1 MLNKKYINDFK
12 LPIQYI
18 KHYNTNDNIKNDLEL
33 IDSYNKNSDE
43 SDSVYNIIFKPKTEL
58 GKESISNFSN
68 YYTTDTTF
76 LKNTQSFIKSIK
88 NMTINYDTINT
99 TLSNWNYI
107 KNDNEFI
114 KKYQYIEFDR
124 FEFLNHSTLVLTV
137 LTILNL
143 FSPLIQLL
151 SPILLLLLPFLII
164 SFLPNNK
171 LTFYNYFSILKSVF
185 KNNSIGKLIF
195 DFSNLSSS
203 QKMQGVVFISF
214 YFFNL
219 YQNARSCYAFYKN
232 QFFIHKILLDTK
244 RYLQY
249 SYHKMIYIKDKL
261 KPYFSYKLFNRNL
274 YHYSERIKH
283 FLDDLYFV
291 TDNIK
296 SFNYYSKPGQIMK
309 YFYTLY
315 ESKELS
321 NLFEYSFGFHGYI
334 ELLYGISNN
343 IKDDLIHK
351 ITYSNKNKTVFKNL
365 YHPSLI
371 KNSVKNNINLKHSKI
386 ITGPNA
392 SGKTTILKSTIINIL
407 LCQQIGYGYFKKGIL
422 NPYDY
427 IHCYINIPDTM
438 SRDSLFQSEA
448 RRCSNILNIINK
460 NENKRHFCVFDE
472 LYSGTNPYEAISS
485 AASFLNY
492 ISKNNNVKFI
502 LTTHFL
508 KLCYLLEDNSNIK
521 NYNMKTII
529 KNDEPTYFYKIKEN
543 VSHIKGGI
551 SILKQLNY
559 PKEIINN
566 AKEIIDSLN

>member
-1 MLNKKYINDFK
+1 MLNKKFINDFK

-18 KHYNTNDNIKNDLEL
+18 KYNTTNQNIKNDLEL
-33 IDSYNKNSDE
+33 INSHNNNSIYD
-43 SDSVYNIIFKPKTEL
+43 ILFKTTTPL
-58 GKESISNFSN
+58 GKELIPSFSN
-68 YYTTDTTF
+68 YYTTDTTY
-76 LKNTQSFIKSIK
+76 LKNTQSFIKSIQ
-88 NMTINYDTINT
+88 NINIDNNIINN
-99 TLSNWNYI
+99 TLNDWSYI
-107 KNDNEFI
+107 KNDSEFI
-114 KKYQYIEFDR
+114 KKFQYIEFDK
-124 FEFLNHSTLVLTV
+124 FEFLNHSTLFLTL

-171 LTFYNYFSILKSVF
+171 LTFSNYFSILKNVF
-185 KNNSIGKLIF
+185 KNNSMGKLIF
-195 DFSNLSSS
+195 DFNNLSSS
-203 QKMQGVVFISF
+203 QKIQGLVFISF

-232 QFFIHKILLDTK
+232 QFFIHKILFNTK
-244 RYLQY
+244 TYLKY
-249 SYHKMIYIKDKL
+249 SYDKMIYIKEKL
-261 KPYFSYKLFNRNL
+261 KPYMSYKLFNRNL
-274 YHYSERIKH
+274 YLYSERTKH
-283 FLDDLYFV
+283 LLDKLTFV
-291 TDNIK
+291 SNNVK

-315 ESKELS
+315 QSDEL
-321 NLFEYSFGFHGYI
+321 NDLFQYTFGFHGYI
-334 ELLYGISNN
+334 ELLHGISNN
-343 IKDDLIHK
+343 IKHK
-351 ITYSNKNKTVFKNL
+351 IINKISFTKKNKTIFKQS

-371 KNSVKNNINLKHSKI
+371 KNAVKNNINLKSSKI

-392 SGKTTILKSTIINIL
+392 SGKTTILKTTIINIL
-407 LCQQIGYGYFKKGIL
+407 LCQQFGYGYFKKGLL
-422 NPYDY
+422 NPYDF

-448 RRCSNILNIINK
+448 RRCYNILDSININK
-460 NENKRHFCVFDE
+460 NKRHFCVFDE

-492 ISKNNNVKFI
+492 IGNNHNVKFI

-508 KLCYLLEDNSNIK
+508 KLCNLFKNHKYIK

-529 KNDEPTYFYKIKEN
+529 ENNKPMYYYKLVEN
-543 VSHIKGGI
+543 ISHIKGGI

-559 PKEIINN
+559 PEEIIRD
-566 AKEIIDSLN
+566 AEKIIDSLN

>member
-1 MLNKKYINDFK
+1 MLNKKYITDFK

-18 KHYNTNDNIKNDLEL
+18 KHYNTSNNIKNDLEL
-33 IDSYNKNSDE
+33 VDSYNKNSE
-43 SDSVYNIIFKPKTEL
+43 TSNSIYNIVFKPETIL
-58 GKESISNFSN
+58 GNETINNFSN

-76 LKNTQSFIKSIK
+76 LKDTQSFIDSIK
-88 NMTINYDTINT
+88 DININNNIINT
-99 TLSNWNYI
+99 TIHNWTNI

-124 FEFLNHSTLVLTV
+124 FEFLNHSTLILTI

-171 LTFYNYFSILKSVF
+171 LTFNNYFSILKNVF

-195 DFSNLSSS
+195 DFGNLSSS
-203 QKMQGVVFISF
+203 QKIQSLVFVSF

-244 RYLQY
+244 QYLQY
-249 SYHKMIYIKDKL
+249 SYDKMIYIKEKL
-261 KPYFSYKLFNRNL
+261 KPYYSYKLFNRNI
-274 YHYSERIKH
+274 YHHSERIKH
-283 FLDDLYFV
+283 FLEKLYFV
-291 TDNIK
+291 GDNIK
-296 SFNYYSKPGQIMK
+296 SFSYYSKPGQIMK
-309 YFYTLY
+309 YFYTIY
-315 ESKELS
+315 ESNELT
-321 NLFEYSFGFHGYI
+321 NLFEYTFGFHGYI
-334 ELLYGISNN
+334 ELLYGTCSN
-343 IKDDLIHK
+343 IKNKYINK
-351 ITYSNKNKTVFKNL
+351 ITYSKKNKTIFKNL

-371 KNSVKNNINLKHSKI
+371 KNSVKNNVNLKHNKI

-392 SGKTTILKSTIINIL
+392 SGKTTLLKSTIINIL
-407 LCQQIGYGYFKKGIL
+407 LCQQIGYGYFKKGTL

-448 RRCSNILNIINK
+448 RRCSNILNIISKNK
-460 NENKRHFCVFDE
+460 EKRHFCVFDE

-508 KLCYLLEDNSNIK
+508 KLCYLLEGNTSIK

-529 KNDEPTYFYKIKEN
+529 ENDEPTYFYKIKEN

-559 PKEIINN
+559 PTEIINN
-566 AKEIIDSLN
+566 AKQIIDSLN